1 MATFGRNGPMAANES
16 DGATSAISAVAAKA
30 KAKAKSWSRS
40 FAPVRSTGSHV
51 DSGFPEGGMSDSAKR
66 RLVADF
72 VEEHLE
78 QPQWYD
84 EFEMVHAGSPTPFPE
99 ENARVSGYGGN
110 RSMAMGSASDGGP
123 SCQAPVAPVIDF
135 YISFKGST
143 NIVRP
148 RGVSEFA
155 WGQTVNELPKFAEE
169 EWSYNEMAQKA
180 SSDRDVARYLAW
192 LKETYGAD
200 GAQQIRDYG
209 YTSSQG
215 FDFAAWLCYVGF
227 TKEAMKGPKGFNRR
241 TKG

>member
-1 MATFGRNGPMAANES
+1 MAAFGRNGSMVANEP
-16 DGATSAISAVAAKA
+16 DGPEAAINAVAAKA
-30 KAKAKSWSRS
+30 KAKAKAWSRS
-40 FAPVRSTGSHV
+40 FAPVRSTGSQLNN
-51 DSGFPEGGMSDSAKR
+51 GFPEGGMSDSAKR

-72 VEEHLE
+72 VEEHVE
-78 QPQWYD
+78 QPLWYD
-84 EFEMVHAGSPTPFPE
+84 EFELVHGGSPAPFPE
-99 ENARVSGYGGN
+99 ESARVSGYGGC

-123 SCQAPVAPVIDF
+123 GGQAPVTPAGG
-135 YISFKGST
+135 YRISFKGST
-143 NIVRP
+143 NVPRP
-148 RGVSEFA
+148 RGVGEAS

-169 EWSYNEMAQKA
+169 EWSYNEMAQRA

-200 GAQQIRDYG
+200 GIQQIQMYG

-227 TKEAMKGPKGFNRR
+227 TKEAMGGPRGFNRR